1 MTTMQG
7 GDRSSNLLKV
17 QWAAFLCADL
27 KGQYLKK
34 NCVQWGADRH
44 FSRFLNFP
52 LKITKCKA
60 GPKKGSDR
68 LGFSSDIGRSG
79 ADAVPPEA

>member
-1 MTTMQG
+1 MTTMQGGG

-44 FSRFLNFP
+44 FVVDF
-52 LKITKCKA
+52 
-60 GPKKGSDR
+60 
-68 LGFSSDIGRSG
+68 
-79 ADAVPPEA
+79 